1 MVTVERPS
9 PVTGFRLAW
18 RLRKL
23 VAAVA
28 LVVMASVVPLG
39 VLVEVSAGGTLTDLP
54 DGPLPDG
61 ELELILLE
69 VLGPIAAPLLVLA
82 SLMVLVLFAW
92 SVAWHGGAV
101 RWWSGAGAARVR
113 LSEILS
119 HGVALWWRYA
129 RLWITGLV
137 TTAGFVALI
146 WFGLI
151 QVEGGISNARVL
163 YAALI
168 GAAALSMVVLC
179 FGWVATLRAAWILGL
194 PGRSSAAGAW
204 LLGAGITLRHPLT
217 STIPFLVWSLPAV
230 LVLVASAFVGWPYG
244 LPAMALAVLGA
255 SWCWVAL
262 FLSYAPQEPP
272 DEWVQ
277 KMQARA
283 AARAARPRKK

>member
-9 PVTGFRLAW
+9 PVAGHRLAW

-23 VAAVA
+23 VVAVA
-28 LVVMASVVPLG
+28 LVTIASVVPLG
-39 VLVEVSAGGTLTDLP
+39 LVVELSAGGARMHLP

-61 ELELILLE
+61 ELELVFLE
-69 VLGPIAAPLLVLA
+69 VLAPITAPLLVLA

-113 LSEILS
+113 LSEILA

-129 RLWITGLV
+129 RLWITGV
-137 TTAGFVALI
+137 VVTAGLVVLI
-146 WFGLI
+146 WYGML
-151 QVEGGISNARVL
+151 QLEGAVRNAGAL
-163 YAALI
+163 YAVLI
-168 GAAALSMVVLC
+168 GASVVSVAVLC

-204 LLGAGITLRHPLT
+204 LLGAGATLRQPLA
-217 STIPFLVWSLPAV
+217 SAIPFVAWLLPAV
-230 LVLVASAFVGWPYG
+230 LLLGTSAFVGWPYG
-244 LPAMALAVLGA
+244 LPVMVLAVLA
-255 SWCWVAL
+255 SSWCWVAL

-283 AARAARPRKK
+283 AARAARPREK